1 TGRRGPVRGAVSA
14 VRAGQGGSERRV
26 GSGLCL
32 SSVSEQPSASLP
44 AARRVGNDSW
54 RAAANCTRIAL
65 DSCDLTCE
73 TQQPAVHYLA
83 RVRAIAGNRSS
94 AWIRTRRFTPSEG
107 SARSRR
113 ASPLGT
119 RNGCSWRAEGAKP
132 AGGGGPR
139 RRKWEGDCSGRPRTA
154 SSSFTAHSSSSPA
167 TLWLSKVTLSRSGNQ
182 LRVSLQLPTSCW
194 ANLTYEG
201 SYEAWGKYLARVR
214 RVSDNQELVHVHSS
228 LEFDLPPLLGGEQYC
243 ISVKPR
249 VASLPNAADWT
260 EEQCI
265 SIPPLE
271 EYTVLTPSL
280 AFLTLLSLGILGV
293 ALGLASAYKKKPT
306 RMPSVLKSPL
316 GHNFCWGLMEEN
328 KSRILHME
336 TESIQQLFFLGP
348 QDHAHLEK
356 RGSLCTGAVLP
367 EKNCQQEEGRGLEE
381 GSGCSADSGIC
392 LQETSGSLDNLHFTL
407 DLGQKTGMQKEA
419 GSFGIK
425 EQLLLGEEG
434 SPSKDVTQAHSSG
447 YKQQS
452 GAPLDPEDC
461 PRPPSSMDGEAL
473 SHPSPATG
481 YLKQTF
487 LGAPPGLQGIALPKD
502 FLHRVDQEK
511 EQFPSSMASDVWDHR
526 HCPASQLQQGWASL
540 DKSLHCLFPSSSDS

>member
-1 TGRRGPVRGAVSA
+1 MAERWVSA
-14 VRAGQGGSERRV
+14 LLLLLFLAFSCLSGHGEGRANRGDCQAADPQEASGRGGCRTQDARPLPVSSGGERVLAAPTDVRFQARVFHHLLRWKPGPKPAGGVLYEVQYRRV
-26 GSGLCL
+26 GK
-32 SSVSEQPSASLP
+32 
-44 AARRVGNDSW
+44 DSW

-73 TQQPAVHYLA
+73 TQQPAFHYLA

-94 AWIRTRRFTPSEG
+94 AWTWTRRFTPSE
-107 SARSRR
+107 
-113 ASPLGT
+113 
-119 RNGCSWRAEGAKP
+119 
-132 AGGGGPR
+132 
-139 RRKWEGDCSGRPRTA
+139 
-154 SSSFTAHSSSSPA
+154 A

-182 LRVSLQLPTSCW
+182 LRVSLQRPTSCW

-201 SYEAWGKYLARVR
+201 SYEAWGEYLARVR
-214 RVSDNQELVHVHSS
+214 RVSNNQELVHVHSS

-260 EEQCI
+260 EEQCV

-271 EYTVLTPSL
+271 EYAVLTPSL
-280 AFLTLLSLGILGV
+280 AFLTLLSLGILGA
-293 ALGLASAYKKKPT
+293 ALGLASVYTKKTT

-316 GHNFCWGLMEEN
+316 GHNFCWGLREES
-328 KSRILHME
+328 KSHILHME

-348 QDHAHLEK
+348 QDQAHLAK
-356 RGSLCTGAVLP
+356 RGSLCIGAVLP

-392 LQETSGSLDNLHFTL
+392 LQETFGSLDNLHFTL
-407 DLGQKTGMQKEA
+407 DLGQKTGTQKEA
-419 GSFGIK
+419 GSVGII
-425 EQLLLGEEG
+425 EQLPLGEEG
-434 SPSKDVTQAHSSG
+434 SPSKDLARAHSSG

-461 PRPPSSMDGEAL
+461 PRPPSSVDGEAL
-473 SHPSPATG
+473 SHPSQATG

-487 LGAPPGLQGIALPKD
+487 LEAPPGLQGIALPKD
-502 FLHRVDQEK
+502 FLHRVDR
-511 EQFPSSMASDVWDHR
+511 FPSSTASDVLG
-526 HCPASQLQQGWASL
+526 P
-540 DKSLHCLFPSSSDS
+540 